1 MIMMI
6 MRVVDLL
13 SFAVAAYYY
22 YYDGDGFESIDRGRG
37 EYTGQSNGVV

>member
-6 MRVVDLL
+6 MRVMDLL

-22 YYDGDGFESIDRGRG
+22 YNGDGFESIDHGRG
-37 EYTGQSNGVV
+37 ECTGQSNGVV